1 MKKSA
6 LTRRRLF
13 AAICISLAACL
24 FLCSCY
30 MSEAMRFDSRSDAR
44 QDPVQD
50 PAAEDRR
57 DVPDAPD
64 TVDMPDLPDVADMAD
79 TADVPEEELPPFNG
93 ITFIIQNNDSDPTGI
108 PYYFP
113 LEGGGDITNH
123 FPMEQVIGVD
133 RVRVS
138 WVPPWCTVSCENYED
153 GCCIDCAFM
162 PAVRVLEPG
171 ESITI
176 HWDGTFFGMDSD
188 LCDCGCY
195 FPYRVAEGLF
205 DIMVCGYTDYECWAE
220 PCEPGEG
227 GMIWDAQVIGDSDCI
242 TYGFEIP
249 GDSGET
255 MTFYFPPGER

>member
-1 MKKSA
+1 MIVDMQRLSEKPAARISA
-6 LTRRRLF
+6 
-13 AAICISLAACL
+13 AAIICLSLG
-24 FLCSCY
+24 SCY
-30 MSEAMRFDSRSDAR
+30 MTEAMRFDSRSDAR

-64 TVDMPDLPDVADMAD
+64 TVDIADTAD
-79 TADVPEEELPPFNG
+79 TADVAEEDLPSFNG
-93 ITFIIQNNDSDPTGI
+93 ITFVIRNNDPDPIGI

-113 LEGGGDITNH
+113 FEGGGDITNH
-123 FPMEQVIGVD
+123 FTMEEVIGVD

-138 WVPPWCTVSCENYED
+138 WVPPWCTVSCVNYED

-176 HWDGTFFGMDSD
+176 FWDGAFYGMDFD
-188 LCDCGCY
+188 LCDCGCT

-205 DIMVCGYTDYECWAE
+205 DIMVCGYTDYECRAE
-220 PCEPGEG
+220 PCEPDAG
-227 GMIWDAQVIGDSDCI
+227 GMIWDAEVSGDADCI

-255 MTFYFPPGER
+255 ITFYFPPGER